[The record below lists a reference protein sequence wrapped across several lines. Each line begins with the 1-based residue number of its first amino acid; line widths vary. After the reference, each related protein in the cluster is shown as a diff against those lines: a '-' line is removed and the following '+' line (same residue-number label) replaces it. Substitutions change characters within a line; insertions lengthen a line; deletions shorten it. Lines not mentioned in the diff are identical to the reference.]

1 MRVCIYFNASTPV
14 FSTVNS
20 VSVVDLISRVE
31 DMTNSVEDLS
41 DFVSGAISPYL
52 ELLTGEKWVLFKDKL
67 NFKWPGGGGFTCHQD
82 YPAYDLLGPAEHIT
96 AMIVIDDAT
105 DENGCLKLLKT
116 GYKSHIWFN
125 QIQKIQK

>member
-1 MRVCIYFNASTPV
+1 
-14 FSTVNS
+14 
-20 VSVVDLISRVE
+20 
-31 DMTNSVEDLS
+31 MTNSVEDLS

-105 DENGCLKLLKT
+105 DENGCLQVAENWVQVAHMVQPNSKNTKIT
-116 GYKSHIWFN
+116 HPF
-125 QIQKIQK
+125 IQVPFDF